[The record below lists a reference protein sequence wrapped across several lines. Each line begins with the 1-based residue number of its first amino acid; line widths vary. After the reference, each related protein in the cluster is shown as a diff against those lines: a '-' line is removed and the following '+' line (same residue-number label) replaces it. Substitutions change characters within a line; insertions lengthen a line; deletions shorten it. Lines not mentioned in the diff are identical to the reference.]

1 MSRDFEDNSRPDPG
15 SFQCCLVDGSA
26 EQRARERRI
35 RRRSLT
41 ISIAFQTAV
50 VTAIILVPLF
60 GKPER
65 LVLAKSTPIP
75 PYYPNRAPERPP
87 QTPQIPKRHITVFDN
102 PIAPLAHIPD
112 HPIADPGPEPTPEPP
127 GIPSGPGVGA
137 PCAPC
142 IPIVDTRPQPARPA
156 DLRPR
161 APRIIK
167 TQLEQAMLVQ
177 RVEPQ
182 YPPLAR
188 QIHREGA
195 VELHAIIGTD
205 GTIQSL
211 QVVSGD
217 PLFVQ
222 SALGAVRQWR
232 YHPTILDGQPVEVE
246 TYITVSYVLQR

>member
-1 MSRDFEDNSRPDPG
+1 MSRDFEDDSRPDPG

-41 ISIAFQTAV
+41 ISIAIQTAI

-75 PYYPNRAPERPP
+75 PYYPNRAPERPQQDP
-87 QTPQIPKRHITVFDN
+87 QTLRRHIAIFND
-102 PIAPLAHIPD
+102 PIPPLRPIQD
-112 HPIADPGPEPTPEPP
+112 HPIADPGPDPTPEPP
-127 GIPSGPGVGA
+127 GFPTGPGVGA
-137 PCAPC
+137 PCPAC
-142 IPIVDTRPQPARPA
+142 IPIVDSRPQPVRPA
-156 DLRPR
+156 DARPR
-161 APRIIK
+161 ASRIFK

-177 RVEPQ
+177 RVEPI
-182 YPPLAR
+182 YPTLPK
-188 QIHREGA
+188 QIRREGQ

-217 PLFVQ
+217 ILFVQ
-222 SALGAVRQWR
+222 SALDAVRQWR

>member
-1 MSRDFEDNSRPDPG
+1 MSRDFEDDSRSDPG

-41 ISIAFQTAV
+41 ISIAIQTAI

-65 LVLAKSTPIP
+65 FVLAYAPTIPLYRPMTPIEQRSQTAHP
-75 PYYPNRAPERPP
+75 TAPRNKAFINPYLAP
-87 QTPQIPKRHITVFDN
+87 TQIPPHV
-102 PIAPLAHIPD
+102 PAPGAASD
-112 HPIADPGPEPTPEPP
+112 PEPP
-127 GIPSGPGVGA
+127 AISAGPESGALCPA
-137 PCAPC
+137 C
-142 IPIVDTRPQPARPA
+142 IPIVDSRPQPVRPA
-156 DLRPR
+156 DARPR
-161 APRIIK
+161 ASRIFK
-167 TQLEQAMLVQ
+167 TQLEQAMLMQ
-177 RVEPQ
+177 RVEPL

-188 QIHREGA
+188 QIHREGT

-217 PLFVQ
+217 ALFVQ
-222 SALGAVRQWR
+222 SALNAVRQWR